1 MAFQIEIYKFKTG
14 IYFFMIFER
23 TNNIFYSIKNIKKLN
38 VLQFW
43 KLKYFGIQ
51 LIEIS
56 IKLIGIKC
64 IINLSNQIFIL
75 KLKCIISF
83 NVIMKLPNCVI
94 SLEWEIFKK

>member
-43 KLKYFGIQ
+43 KLKYFGI
-51 LIEIS
+51 
-56 IKLIGIKC
+56 
-64 IINLSNQIFIL
+64 
-75 KLKCIISF
+75 
-83 NVIMKLPNCVI
+83 
-94 SLEWEIFKK
+94 